1 MARNTILSRRFMN
14 GLLDSDG
21 RSTAGSSFLTP
32 GEGRSQAA
40 LLLNGGGRKYARH
53 SRRELFG
60 SALACGKKLAEGAAG
75 EAKQI
80 VEQDGRRCDE
90 RDDDDCCRER
100 MSSRHPREPHGQDV
114 FSKTQNPIAEWLRAG
129 VHRGSRAG
137 LRTMRGESNSSR
149 KERRAP
155 APFGGSSAGCRVSQ
169 ECGSGRANE
178 RVDGIPDGVEVRYL
192 VREKFNQIKSDS
204 NSKDP
209 RVGKNLQG
217 RRKLQHAVTLEKA
230 KRGHSCVKIQSGGK
244 SGAESE
250 AERFDEIHPCPS

>member
-21 RSTAGSSFLTP
+21 RSTAGSSFPTP
-32 GEGRSQAA
+32 GERISQAT
-40 LLLNGGGRKYARH
+40 LPLNGCGRKYARH
-53 SRRELFG
+53 SRREFFG

-90 RDDDDCCRER
+90 GNNDNCCGER
-100 MSSRHPREPHGQDV
+100 MSCRHPHEPHGQDV

-155 APFGGSSAGCRVSQ
+155 APFGGSGASCRVSQ

-192 VREKFNQIKSDS
+192 VREKFNQIKSDG

-209 RVGKNLQG
+209 WVGKNLQG
-217 RRKLQHAVTLEKA
+217 RRKLQHAVTLEQA
-230 KRGHSCVKIQSGGK
+230 KGGDGGVEIQSGGK
-244 SGAESE
+244 PGTKRE
-250 AERFDEIHPCPS
+250 AKRFDKIHAGLS